1 MLLECGF
8 WVPLIM
14 KQTYKSL
21 KSQQEDAAIGSSHIE
36 ASNQNKSGFST
47 LVLRNL
53 VKKCEEMQERQ
64 EV

>member
-1 MLLECGF
+1 
-8 WVPLIM
+8 M

-64 EV
+64 EVWV